1 MNEAVQEQVTPPQAE
16 QQATPPEAV
25 VADESSQVEK
35 PAEVEVE
42 DDEKLPQ
49 WGKKKLRNMERS
61 LRHAQRQLGA
71 LQERL
76 QYTQT
81 SGNNQPAQDDS
92 ELLSLSRQDL
102 ERLVQDE
109 ARKLA
114 PVLKDQETVIEQ
126 RRRVAEG
133 LAKEWGQDGF
143 NARAQDL
150 DAAFNGL
157 TTADKSPKPAVDAIF
172 EAEKPAAII
181 EYLTDPDNASEAE
194 AISRMSAVQA
204 GRAIARLEMK
214 LSAKVPDKPQPS
226 KAPAPIENERGQGKI
241 VSDPSQMS
249 DKEFILWRK
258 RQIAQRL

>member
-1 MNEAVQEQVTPPQAE
+1 M
-16 QQATPPEAV
+16 
-25 VADESSQVEK
+25 
-35 PAEVEVE
+35 
-42 DDEKLPQ
+42 
-49 WGKKKLRNMERS
+49 
-61 LRHAQRQLGA
+61 RHAQRQLGA
-71 LQERL
+71 FQERL
-76 QYTQT
+76 Q
-81 SGNNQPAQDDS
+81 SAPEVRHNQSTQDDS
-92 ELLSLSRQDL
+92 ETLSLSRQDL
-102 ERLVQDE
+102 ERLVQEE

-143 NARAQDL
+143 KARAQDL

-157 TTADKSPKPAVDAIF
+157 TMADKSPKPAVDAIF